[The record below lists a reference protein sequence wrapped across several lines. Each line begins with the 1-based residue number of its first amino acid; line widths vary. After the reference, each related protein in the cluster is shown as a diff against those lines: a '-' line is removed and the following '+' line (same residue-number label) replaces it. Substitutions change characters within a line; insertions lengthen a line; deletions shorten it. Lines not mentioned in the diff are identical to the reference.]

1 MTRKEDMMATHDT
14 MATAEHQTG
23 TKDEHYD
30 LVSALY
36 HALQGTDTCVT
47 YALDA
52 ERAGDHELVQFFY
65 EARTMYLQLAERGKG
80 LLRQRLH

>member
-1 MTRKEDMMATHDT
+1 MATHDT
-14 MATAEHQTG
+14 RAMAEHQTG
-23 TKDEHYD
+23 TSDEHYA

-36 HALQGTDTCVT
+36 HALQGADTCVT

-52 ERAGDHELVQFFY
+52 ERAGDHDLVHFFD

-80 LLRQRLH
+80 LLRPRLP